1 MEAVIKMY
9 GRTWVPVR
17 DMDRERA
24 SSGSGPVTTYQM
36 TPEELEEYRA
46 RTGYK
51 GKPVQEIEQKK
62 TRGEETVSKSKSPDK
77 QEFLKLIAAGSSI
90 AAAEREMGLKPNA
103 VYHWLKKWGLTG
115 INPDKARELLGE
127 GASLLRSTSIVA
139 QAVES
144 KVEVDRLE
152 KRMRDAEGQAA
163 TAWSEVE
170 ALRDRA
176 IGYEE
181 EIARL
186 AEDRDT
192 WKQVAEERKCEI
204 EELSEFL
211 DDALQRIKGLEQTSA
226 LGGVASEADNVNQ
239 PAHYTI
245 GGIETID
252 FIRSKLTPEE
262 FRGYCKGNALKYVT
276 RELHKNGDEDL
287 RKAGVYLGWA
297 VGGER

>member
-1 MEAVIKMY
+1 MN
-9 GRTWVPVR
+9 
-17 DMDRERA
+17 
-24 SSGSGPVTTYQM
+24 
-36 TPEELEEYRA
+36 
-46 RTGYK
+46 
-51 GKPVQEIEQKK
+51 
-62 TRGEETVSKSKSPDK
+62 KSKEPDK
-77 QEFLKLIAAGSSI
+77 HEFLKLVAAGSSI
-90 AAAEREMGLKPNA
+90 AAAERDMGLKPNA

-144 KVEVDRLE
+144 KVEVERLE
-152 KRMRDAEGQAA
+152 KRMRDAEGHAA

-176 IGYEE
+176 TGYED

-192 WKQVAEERKCEI
+192 WKQVAEERKSEI

-211 DDALQRIKGLEQTSA
+211 DDALQRIKGLEQTQIPRADMKGSLFPA
-226 LGGVASEADNVNQ
+226 YDNVNQ
-239 PAHYTI
+239 PAHYTV

>member
-1 MEAVIKMY
+1 M
-9 GRTWVPVR
+9 
-17 DMDRERA
+17 
-24 SSGSGPVTTYQM
+24 S
-36 TPEELEEYRA
+36 PEELEEYRA

-51 GKPVQEIEQKK
+51 APNTQDVSPPVQQKS
-62 TRGEETVSKSKSPDK
+62 RGEESMNKSKVPDK
-77 QEFLKLIAAGSSI
+77 HEFLKLVAAGSSI
-90 AAAEREMGLKPNA
+90 AAAEREMGLKSNA
-103 VYHWLKKWGLTG
+103 VYHWLKKWDLIG
-115 INPDKARELLGE
+115 INPDKAKALLGE
-127 GASLLRSTSIVA
+127 GASLLRSTSVVA
-139 QAVES
+139 KAVES
-144 KVEVDRLE
+144 KIEFERLE

-170 ALRDRA
+170 ALRDR
-176 IGYEE
+176 IVGYEE

-192 WKQVAEERKCEI
+192 WKQVAEERKSEI

-211 DDALQRIKGLEQTSA
+211 DDAMQRIKGLEQTST

-239 PAHYTI
+239 PAHYMF

-297 VGGER
+297 VGGAW